1 MGKKKNEH
9 NTEENEVTYTK
20 TSRSTVTKH
29 KPKNPK
35 KKKPSVRNDGNK
47 TKKVLNHR
55 TEQKKRNRNEIVTN
69 VSSHVKTSRITDSHD
84 PQTRNRKHENN
95 N

>member
-9 NTEENEVTYTK
+9 STEENEVTYTK

-29 KPKNPK
+29 KPKKPK
-35 KKKPSVRNDGNK
+35 KTPSVRNDGNK

-55 TEQKKRNRNEIVTN
+55 TEQEKRNRNEIVTN

-84 PQTRNRKHENN
+84 PQTRNRKHKNN

>member
-9 NTEENEVTYTK
+9 NTEENEFTYTK

-35 KKKPSVRNDGNK
+35 KTPAVRNDGNK
-47 TKKVLNHR
+47 TKKILNHL
-55 TEQKKRNRNEIVTN
+55 TEQEK
-69 VSSHVKTSRITDSHD
+69 
-84 PQTRNRKHENN
+84 
-95 N
+95 